1 MPMLPGLKP
10 SRVSSRM
17 RKPALDEILAKR
29 RALLVRRYP
38 VSRFRHVGDG
48 ILEQRGVIDC
58 KHVRS
63 VAVRV
68 EHADLV
74 RDREQILFGVRV
86 AMGPGGEPAIVV
98 AARRDG
104 VAEAREGEASVV
116 WQIRRRRI
124 ALERTEALCL
134 ADVRSRRDHEN
145 AEHQG
150 HRATRHAA
158 SYDLPRMT
166 ASERSPCA
174 LLLSEFFAIR
184 RRETP
189 RSFR

>member
-1 MPMLPGLKP
+1 MSTKCSAGEHATEVGLDVAHAHVAGAEAVA
-10 SRVSSRM
+10 RVVEDE
-17 RKPALDEILAKR
+17 KATLDEILAKR
-29 RALLVRRYP
+29 RGLLVRHDP
-38 VSRFRHVGDG
+38 VSRFRHVGHG

-58 KHVRS
+58 QHVRS

-74 RDREQILFGVRV
+74 RDREQILLGVRV
-86 AMGPGGEPAIVV
+86 AMRPRGEPAVVV

-104 VAEAREGEASVV
+104 VVETREGEASVV

-124 ALERTEALCL
+124 ALQRTEALCL

-150 HRATRHAA
+150 TARRVMLLAT
-158 SYDLPRMT
+158 T
-166 ASERSPCA
+166 C
-174 LLLSEFFAIR
+174 
-184 RRETP
+184 RE
-189 RSFR
+189 